1 MRPLFTL
8 MAFAVGF
15 TALAAAQEPKRVF
28 DSKTKLGELVKKH
41 DDRQEELA
49 KKFAE
54 DSAKEKK
61 KLVDAM
67 VAVLKESPEEPGA
80 LEAVGFLFEEG
91 DLDDAGETAVAAVV
105 AGKLV
110 KSDKLAPLCRTLSQ
124 IGTERTTKLLKT
136 IAAESPH
143 AAVKG
148 PALYYLATRQLDAA
162 TDDDLEAK
170 KAATAFDEAE
180 KVLKLAAE
188 HGTAT
193 FPPGDEQVTGTVG
206 DAVKAKLATLA
217 TLRKLAVGQVIPDA
231 TAKVGDKDVK
241 LADFRGKVVVLKYG
255 AEWCG
260 PCKAMKPHLDGLTKR
275 LKDEPFALVDV
286 DIDANP
292 ELADKWNITTVPRV
306 YVLDGAG
313 TVRYKGVRGKDLD
326 AAVDAL
332 LKEAKK

>member
-1 MRPLFTL
+1 MRRLLTL
-8 MAFAVGF
+8 TALAVGF
-15 TALAAAQEPKRVF
+15 VASAEEPKRVF
-28 DSKTKLGELVKKH
+28 DPKTKLGELVKKH
-41 DDRQEELA
+41 DDKQEELA

-61 KLVDAM
+61 QLVDAM
-67 VAVLKESPEEPGA
+67 LAVLKQSPEEPGA
-80 LEAVGFLFEEG
+80 LEAVGFLLEEG
-91 DLDDAGETAVAAVV
+91 ELDEAGEAAVAAVV
-105 AGKLV
+105 SGKLV
-110 KSDKLAPLCRTLSQ
+110 TSDKLAPLCRTLSQ
-124 IGTERTTKLLKT
+124 LGTDRSAKLLKT

-148 PALYYLATRQLDAA
+148 PALYYLATRLLESA
-162 TDDDLEAK
+162 TDDELDAK
-170 KAATAFDEAE
+170 KAAAAFDEAE
-180 KVLKLAAE
+180 KALKLAAE
-188 HGTAT
+188 HGAAT
-193 FPPGDEQVTGTVG
+193 FPPGDDDLSGRVG
-206 DAVKAKLATLA
+206 DAVKAKLESLG

-241 LADFRGKVVVLKYG
+241 FADYRGKVVVIKYG

-286 DIDANP
+286 DVDANP
-292 ELADKWNITTVPRV
+292 ELSAKWNITTVPRV
-306 YVLDGAG
+306 YVLDGTG
-313 TVRYKGVRGKDLD
+313 TVRYKGVRGKELD